1 MGRVI
6 GRLSRYWKGRGPAAT
21 LLFVI
26 SRIFRREVNIV
37 YEATLEKPLS
47 PTRWDANEKL
57 LLFGPENID
66 SSLNPRLVAFLG
78 GGEAFE
84 SLEGVR
90 NGDRLFVVANGNE
103 YLHRGYVI
111 FKSRRMK
118 MIGEA
123 EGTPFIGYCYTA
135 PIARGRRLYP
145 RTLHAQKCYLQTLGY
160 QRVVVESAPENLA
173 SRKGIEAAGFTF
185 AGEVSAWIVLNRFV
199 LRRIQNAYGMNW
211 RAVWI

>member
-1 MGRVI
+1 MSRVI

-47 PTRWDANEKL
+47 PARWDANEKL

-84 SLEGVR
+84 SLLR
-90 NGDRLFVVANGNE
+90 R
-103 YLHRGYVI
+103 
-111 FKSRRMK
+111 FKSGVEREGILGDYKRHQTFMSRGEKARAKLKRAERKRRTRM
-118 MIGEA
+118 
-123 EGTPFIGYCYTA
+123 
-135 PIARGRRLYP
+135 ARR
-145 RTLHAQKCYLQTLGY
+145 
-160 QRVVVESAPENLA
+160 A
-173 SRKGIEAAGFTF
+173 S
-185 AGEVSAWIVLNRFV
+185 
-199 LRRIQNAYGMNW
+199 
-211 RAVWI
+211 